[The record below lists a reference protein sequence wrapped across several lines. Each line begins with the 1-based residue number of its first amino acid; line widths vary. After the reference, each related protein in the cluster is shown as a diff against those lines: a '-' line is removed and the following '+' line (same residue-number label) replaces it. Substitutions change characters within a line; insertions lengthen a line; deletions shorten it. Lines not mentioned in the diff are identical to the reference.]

1 MATIDFNHIRS
12 TPKSKNDSFESL
24 AIQLFKASCKSP
36 QGSSFF
42 SLRGDGGDGGVE
54 AYYKTPTGDILG
66 IQAKYFFKLGNS
78 EFGQIKKSLTTALKN
93 HPTLSEYW
101 IYIPFDLTG
110 KVAEGKRGKSE
121 VEKFEEWCN
130 DTKTQKPNLYIK
142 LITAEISR
150 QQVLEIDKSGGFVS
164 YWFNE
169 NTLTSQKIQNCI
181 DSAAAFAGPRY
192 CSDLDIITEAHDA
205 LDSFGEVYDFKQW
218 LVNIWKP
225 LKISFRTKAQYSEK
239 VFSQTPENERIQA
252 IQLLEVLLEKV
263 SSKQNIIDQTVI
275 CSTLDI
281 IRSLKPLCENA
292 IRQQEKKFFAEHGEG
307 SDTPSFRQFQAE
319 YMCAFP
325 AGNLDASRE
334 LLASII
340 DIEKS
345 LNSPLIQS
353 CHARSFLL
361 TGPAGAG
368 KTHSIV
374 SFAKRRLDKGAH
386 TLVLFGE
393 DFDNAEPWDVVRS
406 KLGFGSDVG
415 RDKLLSCLQA
425 SAQANNHCFVI
436 AIDALNEGAKARK
449 WKNKLPE
456 LIQQLNEYSRIK
468 IVVSSRDIYAN
479 LVVDERFPG
488 YAYSHIGFTRNF
500 HDVLSSFS
508 QRYNVESEI
517 TPIFTD
523 ELRNPLL
530 LHLVFKTHKSEDSCS
545 LDVST
550 SGFST
555 IFSKHLKQIDDS
567 LRERLEYVSP
577 KNIVRAV
584 ISKLSDVLAHSET
597 QTINWETAVNTIKPI
612 LGNELPPERFIDEL
626 VKEQLLILSATDDE
640 DFLIRFGYQRFGD
653 MLRASSIVQTYQET
667 GNSDLSILAGK
678 LAILTDMDSGVLEAL
693 ASILPEEIGIEITDS
708 RLDLDTDLAHSLFVK
723 SLTWR
728 SKQSVTPAIEKHM
741 FGALRTGGLWQTVFE
756 SLFQLSIVPSHYLN
770 AESWFKDFQ
779 WRQDSPSRD
788 TYLSIALSESYN
800 KKGAIWFL
808 IEALEKIEATNWP
821 EESYKLASSAL
832 LWCCSATDR
841 RVRDQSTRCLG
852 LLFKQYPVIC
862 QHAVNT
868 FTGCDDDY
876 ILESLIQAMYTS
888 CLLSPES
895 AEDFVQPLD
904 RYIRENSGSNNI
916 LIREHSQLLRQEL
929 VKLGIEEDRISNQYV
944 TPSLPLTWPILSDV
958 QTLLTLENL
967 PSNMRLWGDQLGP
980 DFWRYVVESRL
991 RVFDL
996 QSQNITLENV
1006 ACWIMRE
1013 AEYIGYPGYGNGAL
1027 KHDLATLHKYGRGR
1041 AKPGYAETI
1050 GKKCYWV
1057 AFHRLIGLLAANVAT
1072 TQSRWEPQLT
1082 SDRFWSLE
1090 LRKAD
1095 ISDIRDLSSKQKYPL
1110 RNLIIQDLELPESNV
1125 NFWLQTDDYFVASN
1139 VLVLNDESGT
1149 TWINLSFYSE
1159 VHAKRDEDDV
1169 SFDAESFLSISSYH
1183 GFFVEPSNTE
1193 AFELH
1198 NHSNDHCYR
1207 VYLAEYPR
1215 SPAFKQCIA
1224 EQDTTISDDQRI
1236 FSSIQLLRGG
1246 EWEYDYSSNVE
1257 QSSINMPCPDLIEK
1271 MNLRWDQDSGWLDEN
1286 QDLAAFSHN
1295 IDRSSSLFIRKDTL
1309 DSYLSKLGKSLVFSR
1324 YCRKQFN
1331 RGFAN
1336 DAKLMEVT
1344 NRYIYTPSD
1353 CSLKRISEDIEYLG
1367 FEPSKEPE

>member
-1 MATIDFNHIRS
+1 MATIDFTQIRP

-24 AIQLFKASCKSP
+24 AIQLFKAHCNPSI
-36 QGSSFF
+36 GSSFF

-54 AYYKTPTGDILG
+54 AYYKTPTGEILG

-78 EFGQIKKSLTTALKN
+78 EFGQIKNSLATALKN

-110 KVAEGKRGKSE
+110 RVAEGKRGKSE

-130 DTKTQKPNLYIK
+130 EVTDHNPSLNIK
-142 LITAEISR
+142 LITAEPAR
-150 QQVLEIDKSGGFVS
+150 QQILMMDNSGGFIS
-164 YWFNE
+164 YWFEE
-169 NTLTSQKIQNCI
+169 NILTTQKVQNCI

-205 LDSFGEVYDFKQW
+205 LDAFGEVYDFNQW
-218 LVNIWKP
+218 LIDSWHP
-225 LKISFRTKAQYSEK
+225 LKTNFRTKAQYSEK
-239 VFSQTPENERIQA
+239 IFSKALDNERTLA
-252 IQLLEVLLEKV
+252 IELLEELLDKV
-263 SSKQNIIDQTVI
+263 SCKYNILEETVR
-275 CSTLDI
+275 CSTIDI
-281 IRSLKPLCENA
+281 IKSLKPYCENA
-292 IRQQEKKFFAEHGEG
+292 IKQQEKHFFAQHGEG

-319 YMCAFP
+319 YMCVFP
-325 AGNLDASRE
+325 AEHLDASRE

-340 DIEKS
+340 DIENI
-345 LNSPLIQS
+345 LTSPLVQS
-353 CHARSFLL
+353 YHARSFLL

-393 DFDNAEPWDVVRS
+393 DFDSAEPWDVVRS

-415 RDKLLSCLQA
+415 RDKLLACLQA
-425 SAQANNHCFVI
+425 SAQANNRCFVI
-436 AIDALNEGAKARK
+436 AIDALNEGTKARK

-456 LIQQLNEYSRIK
+456 IIQQLKSYDCIK
-468 IVVSSRDIYAN
+468 IVVSARDIYTN
-479 LVVDERFPG
+479 LIVDERFPG

-530 LHLVFKTHKSEDSCS
+530 LHLVFKTHNSEDSSS

-567 LRERLEYVSP
+567 LRDRLEYVSP
-577 KNIVRAV
+577 KNIVRSV
-584 ISKLSDVLAHSET
+584 MSKLSDALAHSDT
-597 QTINWETAVNTIKPI
+597 QTINWETAINTIKPI
-612 LGNELPPERFIDEL
+612 LGNELSPEKFIDEL
-626 VKEQLLILSATDDE
+626 AKEQLLILSSNGDE

-653 MLRASSIVQTYQET
+653 MLRASSIVQSYQET
-667 GNSDLSILAGK
+667 GDNDISILAEK
-678 LAILTDMDSGVLEAL
+678 LAVLNNIENGVLEAL
-693 ASILPEEIGIEITDS
+693 ASILPEEVGIEITDS
-708 RLDLDTDLAHSLFVK
+708 RLGLEQDLAHNLLVK

-728 SKQSVTPAIEKHM
+728 SKQSVTPCIEEHI

-756 SLFQLSIVPSHYLN
+756 SLFKLFVIPNHYLN
-770 AESWFKDFQ
+770 AENWFKDFQ

-788 TYLSIALSESYN
+788 TYLSVALSESYDKN
-800 KKGAIWFL
+800 GAIWFL
-808 IEALEKIEATNWP
+808 IEALEKIETTTWP

-841 RVRDQSTRCLG
+841 RVRDQATRCLS
-852 LLFKQYPVIC
+852 LLFKKYPEIA

-868 FTGCDDDY
+868 FMGCDDDY
-876 ILESLIQAMYTS
+876 ILESLIIAMYTA
-888 CLLSPES
+888 CLLSPTS
-895 AEDFVQPLD
+895 AEDFIQPLN
-904 RYIRENSGSNNI
+904 RYIQFNRRSNNI

-929 VKLGIEEDRISNQYV
+929 AKLGIEEDRISNQFE
-944 TPSLPLTWPILSDV
+944 TPSLPATWPVLSDV

-980 DFWRYVVESRL
+980 DFWRYNVEPRL
-991 RVFDL
+991 RAFDL
-996 QSQNITLENV
+996 ESQSISHENI
-1006 ACWIMRE
+1006 ACWLMRE
-1013 AEYIGYPGYGNGAL
+1013 AESIGYPGYGNGAL

-1057 AFHRLIGLLAANVAT
+1057 ALHRLIGLLATNVPTA
-1072 TQSRWEPQLT
+1072 QSRWEPQLT
-1082 SDRFWSLE
+1082 TDRFWSLE
-1090 LRKAD
+1090 LRKVD
-1095 ISDIRDLSSKQKYPL
+1095 ISDIRDLSTTKKYPL
-1110 RNLIIQDLELPESNV
+1110 RSLLKKELELPKSNIDC
-1125 NFWLQTDDYFVASN
+1125 WLQTDDYYLANN
-1139 VLVLNDESGT
+1139 VIILNDESNT

-1169 SFDAESFLSISSYH
+1169 SFGAESFLCISSYN
-1183 GFFVEPSNTE
+1183 GYFVDPNNTKT
-1193 AFELH
+1193 FELY
-1198 NHSNDHCYR
+1198 NHSHNHCYR
-1207 VYLAEYPR
+1207 IYLAEYPR
-1215 SPAFKQCIA
+1215 SLAFKQCVA
-1224 EQDTTISDDQRI
+1224 EQDTAISDDQRI

-1257 QSSINMPCPDLIEK
+1257 QSSIDMPCPDLVEK
-1271 MNLRWDQDSGWLDEN
+1271 MNLHWDQDSGWFDEN

-1295 IDRSSSLFIRKDTL
+1295 IDRISSLFIRRDIL
-1309 DSYLSKLGKSLVFSR
+1309 DSYLSTFGKSLVFSR
-1324 YCRKQFN
+1324 YGRKQFSK
-1331 RGFAN
+1331 GFAN
-1336 DAKLMEVT
+1336 NAKLMEVT
-1344 NRYIYTPSD
+1344 SRYIYTPCD
-1353 CSLKRISEDIEYLG
+1353 GGLELRNEDTELLG
-1367 FEPSKEPE
+1367 FESNKE

>member
-1 MATIDFNHIRS
+1 M
-12 TPKSKNDSFESL
+12 
-24 AIQLFKASCKSP
+24 
-36 QGSSFF
+36 
-42 SLRGDGGDGGVE
+42 
-54 AYYKTPTGDILG
+54 
-66 IQAKYFFKLGNS
+66 
-78 EFGQIKKSLTTALKN
+78 
-93 HPTLSEYW
+93 
-101 IYIPFDLTG
+101 
-110 KVAEGKRGKSE
+110 
-121 VEKFEEWCN
+121 
-130 DTKTQKPNLYIK
+130 
-142 LITAEISR
+142 
-150 QQVLEIDKSGGFVS
+150 
-164 YWFNE
+164 
-169 NTLTSQKIQNCI
+169 
-181 DSAAAFAGPRY
+181 
-192 CSDLDIITEAHDA
+192 
-205 LDSFGEVYDFKQW
+205 
-218 LVNIWKP
+218 
-225 LKISFRTKAQYSEK
+225 
-239 VFSQTPENERIQA
+239 QA
-252 IQLLEVLLEKV
+252 IQLLKVLLDKI
-263 SSKQNIIDQTVI
+263 SSKQNIIDQIVI

-281 IRSLKPLCENA
+281 ISSLKPLCENA
-292 IRQQEKKFFAEHGEG
+292 VKQQEKKFFAEHGEG

-319 YMCAFP
+319 YMCVFP
-325 AGNLDASRE
+325 AENLDASRE

-340 DIEKS
+340 DIEIC
-345 LNSPLIQS
+345 LISPLIQS

-406 KLGFGSDVG
+406 KLGFGADVG

-425 SAQANNHCFVI
+425 SAQANNYCFVI

-456 LIQQLNEYSRIK
+456 IIQQLNEYPRIK
-468 IVVSSRDIYAN
+468 IVVSSRDIYTN

-567 LRERLEYVSP
+567 LRERLDYVSP

-584 ISKLSDVLAHSET
+584 MSKLSDVLAHSET
-597 QTINWETAVNTIKPI
+597 QTINWEYAVNTIKPI
-612 LGNELPPERFIDEL
+612 LGNELNPERFIDEL
-626 VKEQLLILSATDDE
+626 VKEQLLILSSTGDE

-653 MLRASSIVQTYQET
+653 MLRASSIVQSYQET
-667 GNSDLSILAGK
+667 GNSDLSILAEK
-678 LAILTDMDSGVLEAL
+678 LAILTDIERGVLEAL
-693 ASILPEEIGIEITDS
+693 ASILPEEIDIEITDN
-708 RLDLDTDLAHSLFVK
+708 RLGLDKDLAHSLFVK

-728 SKQSVTPAIEKHM
+728 SKQSVTPAIEEHM
-741 FGALRTGGLWQTVFE
+741 FGALRTGGLWQAVFE

-788 TYLSIALSESYN
+788 TYLSVALSESYN
-800 KKGAIWFL
+800 KKGAIYFL
-808 IEALEKIEATNWP
+808 IEALEKIDETNWP
-821 EESYKLASSAL
+821 KESYKLASSAL

-841 RVRDQSTRCLG
+841 RVRDQATRCLG
-852 LLFKQYPVIC
+852 LLFKKYPVIC
-862 QHAVNT
+862 LHAVNT
-868 FTGCDDDY
+868 FAGCDDDY

-895 AEDFVQPLD
+895 AEKFVQPLNK
-904 RYIRENSGSNNI
+904 YIRLNGGSNNI

-929 VKLGIEEDRISNQYV
+929 VNLGVEEYRISNQYV
-944 TPSLPLTWPILSDV
+944 TPSMPLTWPVISDV
-958 QTLLTLENL
+958 QTLLALEKL

-980 DFWRYVVESRL
+980 DFWRYIVEPRL
-991 RVFDL
+991 RAFDL
-996 QSQNITLENV
+996 QSQNITHENI

-1013 AEYIGYPGYGNGAL
+1013 AEYIGYPGYSNGSL
-1027 KHDLATLHKYGRGR
+1027 KHDLATLYKYGRGR

-1057 AFHRLIGLLAANVAT
+1057 AFHRLIGVLAANLAT
-1072 TQSRWEPQLT
+1072 AQSRWEPQLS

-1090 LRKAD
+1090 LRKVD
-1095 ISDIRDLSSKQKYPL
+1095 ISDIRDLSPKKKYPL
-1110 RNLIIQDLELPESNV
+1110 GSLIIQELELPENNV
-1125 NFWLQTDDYFVASN
+1125 NYWLKTDDYFVAN
-1139 VLVLNDESGT
+1139 KVLILSDESST
-1149 TWINLSFYSE
+1149 AWINLSFYSE
-1159 VHAKRDEDDV
+1159 AHAKKDEDDV
-1169 SFDAESFLSISSYH
+1169 SFDAESFLCISSYR
-1183 GFFVEPSNTE
+1183 GYFVDPNNTE
-1193 AFELH
+1193 AFELD
-1198 NHSNDHCYR
+1198 NYSNDHCYR
-1207 VYLAEYPR
+1207 VYVAEYPR
-1215 SPAFKQCIA
+1215 SPAFKQCVA
-1224 EQDTTISDDQRI
+1224 EQDTTISDDQLI
-1236 FSSIQLLRGG
+1236 FSSIRLLRGG

-1271 MNLRWDQDSGWLDEN
+1271 MNLRWDQGSGWLDEN

-1295 IDRSSSLFIRKDTL
+1295 IDRNFSLFIRKDIL
-1309 DSYLSKLGKSLVFSR
+1309 DSYLSKFGKSLVFSR
-1324 YCRKQFN
+1324 FGRKQFS
-1331 RGFAN
+1331 RGFGD
-1336 DAKLMEVT
+1336 DARLMEVT
-1344 NRYIYTPSD
+1344 SRYIYMPSD
-1353 CSLKRISEDIEYLG
+1353 CSLKRISEEVEYLG
-1367 FEPSKEPE
+1367 FEFSE